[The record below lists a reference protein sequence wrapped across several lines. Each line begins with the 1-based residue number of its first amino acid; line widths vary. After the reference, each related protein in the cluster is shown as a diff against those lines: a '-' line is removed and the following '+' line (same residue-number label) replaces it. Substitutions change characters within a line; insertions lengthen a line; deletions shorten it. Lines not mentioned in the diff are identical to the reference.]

1 VNALGELTAERPIF
15 IQIAETLEDAILSG
29 TLSEEVQAPSTTEI
43 SVRYAINPA
52 TALKGVNLLVER
64 GILYK
69 KRGLGMF
76 VAPGA
81 ARIIAQSRKEGFME
95 EFVLKLI
102 SEAKKLGI
110 SEGDVLE
117 MVKKGYAHERD

>member
-1 VNALGELTAERPIF
+1 MGELTAERPIF

-29 TLSEEVQAPSTTEI
+29 ALGEEGQAPSTTEI

-102 SEAKKLGI
+102 CEAKKLGI

-117 MVKKGYAHERD
+117 MIKIGYAHERD

>member
-1 VNALGELTAERPIF
+1 VKVLGELTAERPIF

-29 TLSEEVQAPSTTEI
+29 ALGEETQAPSTTEI

-76 VAPGA
+76 VAPRA
-81 ARIIAQSRKEGFME
+81 ARIIAQGRKEGFME

-102 SEAKKLGI
+102 CEAKKLGI

-117 MVKKGYAHERD
+117 MIKKGYVHERD

>member
-1 VNALGELTAERPIF
+1 MGELTAERPIF

>member
-1 VNALGELTAERPIF
+1 MTELTAERPIF
-15 IQIAETLEDAILSG
+15 MQIAETLEDAILSG
-29 TLSEEVQAPSTTEI
+29 ALGEEEQAPSTTEI
-43 SVRYAINPA
+43 SLRYAINPA
-52 TALKGVNLLVER
+52 TALKGINLLVEQ

-76 VAPGA
+76 VAGGA
-81 ARIIAQSRKEGFME
+81 AQKVALSRKERFME

-110 SEGDVLE
+110 PEDDILE
-117 MVKKGYAHERD
+117 MIRKGYAK

>member
-1 VNALGELTAERPIF
+1 MNGLNGWTAERPIF
-15 IQIAETLEDAILSG
+15 IQVAETLEDAILAG
-29 TLSEEVQAPSTTEI
+29 ALREEEQAPSTTEI

-52 TALKGVNLLVER
+52 TALKGVNLLVEQ

-81 ARIIAQSRKEGFME
+81 AEKIARNRKERFME
-95 EFVLKLI
+95 EFVLKLV

-110 SEGDVLE
+110 SREDILE
-117 MVKKGYAHERD
+117 MVRRGYEHERN

>member
-1 VNALGELTAERPIF
+1 MGELTTQKPIF
-15 IQIAETLEDAILSG
+15 IQIAETLEDAILSRALG
-29 TLSEEVQAPSTTEI
+29 EETQVPSTTEI

-76 VAPGA
+76 VTPGA

-102 SEAKKLGI
+102 CEAKKLGI

-117 MVKKGYAHERD
+117 MIKKGYAHERD

>member
-1 VNALGELTAERPIF
+1 MRELTAERPIF

-29 TLSEEVQAPSTTEI
+29 ALSEEAQAPSTTEI

-81 ARIIAQSRKEGFME
+81 ARRVAQSRKEGFME
-95 EFVLKLI
+95 EYVLKLI
-102 SEAKKLGI
+102 CEAKKLGI
-110 SEGDVLE
+110 SEEDILE
-117 MVKKGYAHERD
+117 MVRKGYAHERD

>member
-1 VNALGELTAERPIF
+1 MGELTAEKPIF

-29 TLSEEVQAPSTTEI
+29 ALCEEVQAPSTTEI

-95 EFVLKLI
+95 EYVLKLI
-102 SEAKKLGI
+102 YEAKKLGI

-117 MVKKGYAHERD
+117 MVKKGYVHERD

>member
-1 VNALGELTAERPIF
+1 MGELTAERPIF

-29 TLSEEVQAPSTTEI
+29 TLGEEVQAPSTTEI

>member
-1 VNALGELTAERPIF
+1 MGDLTAERPIF
-15 IQIAETLEDAILSG
+15 IQVAETLEDGILSG
-29 TLSEEVQAPSTTEI
+29 ALGEEAQVPSTTEI

-76 VAPGA
+76 VATGA
-81 ARIIAQSRKEGFME
+81 ARLIARSRKEGFMV
-95 EFVLKLI
+95 EFVLRLV

-110 SEGDVLE
+110 SEEDVLE
-117 MVKKGYAHERD
+117 MVRKGYEHERD